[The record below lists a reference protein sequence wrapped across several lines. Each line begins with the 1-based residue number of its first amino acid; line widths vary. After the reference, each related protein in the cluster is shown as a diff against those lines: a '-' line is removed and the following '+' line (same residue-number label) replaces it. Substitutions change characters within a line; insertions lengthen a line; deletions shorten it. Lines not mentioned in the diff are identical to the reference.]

1 MLKSILEDRNRLALT
16 AQLALCHTVPVLLH
30 QVFMTGIVY
39 VDRGPAVGLEA
50 RLSAAETLCAAYTRT
65 RTLSAPSTPHPPL
78 VGLLSTLNHARSFSP
93 SAFVLRLFVPLLL
106 TPPPPRKL
114 GLFKQ
119 YSIQPPAKTPFDQ
132 KPALFAKVWFDTALN
147 HLVKIPLAILLALP
161 LLSKRITGMSARDSL
176 TLPPLKTL
184 GLHLL
189 ASIVIEDALFYWSHR
204 ILHDKWLFK
213 HVHRKHHEFHN
224 LAAYPIA
231 SEYVRRALGGGGGGD
246 ARMSRA
252 LGGARTSRA
261 LGGARMSRALGGAHM
276 NLAGTSA
283 SELWGAPA

>member
-30 QVFMTGIVY
+30 QVFMTGIV
-39 VDRGPAVGLEA
+39 
-50 RLSAAETLCAAYTRT
+50 
-65 RTLSAPSTPHPPL
+65 
-78 VGLLSTLNHARSFSP
+78 
-93 SAFVLRLFVPLLL
+93 
-106 TPPPPRKL
+106 KL

-231 SEYVRRALGGGGGGD
+231 SEYTHPVESIVGNVVP
-246 ARMSRA
+246 
-252 LGGARTSRA
+252 T
-261 LGGARMSRALGGAHM
+261 
-276 NLAGTSA
+276 LAGPMLVGCNFATLQLWLVIRMLKTSDA
-283 SELWGAPA
+283 HCGYDFPFSPFGLCWPLNEALSIAW